1 MPRKKLSLQD
11 AKDVAKERM
20 GECLSKKYVRT
31 TEKLKWK
38 CYYGHEWESTMM
50 NVRNS
55 GTWCPKCNINIGE
68 EITRNIMNILFDAE
82 FTTQYPD
89 WLEGLELDGYNEELN
104 IAFEYDGKQHYH
116 FVRYFHRTK
125 KGFED
130 QIERDARKDIL
141 CGVNGVILIRV
152 PYTLKYDE
160 IKEYI
165 CDQVRGMGLKIPN
178 DVDIDY
184 RSFGH
189 IYASNALYDKLKENV
204 EAKGWAL
211 LSEHYV
217 TTIDKVMI
225 RCNVGHEFEMEPRV
239 VTPEKQCYQCWKDS
253 KGGIDRVSE
262 IVSNHDIECISEASE
277 YESRQSILRFKCNRG
292 HEFEYTSKTIYNKHN
307 KKESIDC
314 LICNSPKE
322 KLKKIVAKH
331 NGECLDEYKSGK
343 TKLRFKCK
351 YGHVFVTT
359 YNKIRGGSWC
369 HACRTG
375 RKSIDDMHN
384 LARKYGGKCLSTKY
398 VNNQTNLKWKCSNG
412 HIFWKKP
419 VTINGKKVFCKLC
432 K

>member
-1 MPRKKLSLQD
+1 
-11 AKDVAKERM
+11 
-20 GECLSKKYVRT
+20 
-31 TEKLKWK
+31 
-38 CYYGHEWESTMM
+38 
-50 NVRNS
+50 
-55 GTWCPKCNINIGE
+55 
-68 EITRNIMNILFDAE
+68 MNILFDAK

-125 KGFED
+125 KAFEE
-130 QIERDARKDIL
+130 QKERDAKKDRL
-141 CGVNGVILIRV
+141 CGENGVVLIRI
-152 PYTLKYDE
+152 PYTVKYGD

-165 CDQVRGMGLKIPN
+165 CEQVRDMGLKIPN
-178 DVDIDY
+178 DVDIDH

-189 IYASNALYDKLKENV
+189 IYASNALYDKLKGNV
-204 EAKGWAL
+204 EAKGWEL

-217 TTIDKVMI
+217 ITIDKVMI
-225 RCNVGHEFEMEPRV
+225 RCNVGHEFEMEPCR

-262 IVSNHDIECISEASE
+262 IVSDHDIECISDTSE

-322 KLKKIVAKH
+322 KLKKIVANH
-331 NGECLDEYKSGK
+331 NGECLSEYQTRK
-343 TKLRFKCK
+343 TRMKFRCEKD
-351 YGHVFVTT
+351 HVFQAT
-359 YNKIRGGSWC
+359 YVSIQGGSWC
-369 HACRTG
+369 HACKTG
-375 RKSIDDMHN
+375 RKSISDMHE
-384 LARKYGGKCLSTKY
+384 LAKKHNGKCLSTEY
-398 VNNQTNLKWKCSNG
+398 VNNQTKLKWKCKKG
-412 HIFWKKP
+412 HIFWKKFNN
-419 VTINGKKVFCKLC
+419 IQSKGVFCHIC